1 MAPPTVTFT
10 SKKPAITVTAM
21 LGPDPPRIT
30 GGYGGWEKVA
40 RPRRQALTHWVGRDP
55 LSQAISIVFEGFREQ
70 ESVELDCQKLEQLA
84 LPWHKGDEPPVVR
97 IHNEEDHDGAALH
110 TELPWVVEDIEW
122 GDSSRTRK
130 GFRTRQEATVHL
142 LRYVADEYVKPAPP
156 AKKNRQNRKKKNRR
170 SQSPLSMPAQSS
182 PILYIVKEG
191 DTLTS
196 IAARELG
203 DWRLWI
209 DIADTNGLRDPD
221 FLTIGQQVRMPDA
234 DV

>member
-1 MAPPTVTFT
+1 
-10 SKKPAITVTAM
+10 
-21 LGPDPPRIT
+21 
-30 GGYGGWEKVA
+30 
-40 RPRRQALTHWVGRDP
+40 
-55 LSQAISIVFEGFREQ
+55 
-70 ESVELDCQKLEQLA
+70 
-84 LPWHKGDEPPVVR
+84 
-97 IHNEEDHDGAALH
+97 
-110 TELPWVVEDIEW
+110 
-122 GDSSRTRK
+122 
-130 GFRTRQEATVHL
+130 
-142 LRYVADEYVKPAPP
+142 
-156 AKKNRQNRKKKNRR
+156 
-170 SQSPLSMPAQSS
+170 MPAQSS